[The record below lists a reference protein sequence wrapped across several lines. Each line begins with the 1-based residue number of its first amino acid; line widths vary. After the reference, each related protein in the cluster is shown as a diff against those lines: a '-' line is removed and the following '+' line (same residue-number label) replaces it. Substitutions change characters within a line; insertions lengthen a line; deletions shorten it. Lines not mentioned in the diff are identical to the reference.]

1 MDAES
6 GLVRGW
12 ARFFLTTEFTDR
24 TDRSARS
31 VNSVVKKRH
40 GKADPSTPPSRC
52 AIDED
57 NGAGACFG
65 FRMRP
70 IVQISLDLTDRAEA
84 LATAAM
90 ARRAGVDWLE
100 AGTPFILAEGLHG
113 VRALREAFPGVPIVA
128 DLKTM
133 DGGYLEAEMMAKAG
147 ATHVVVMSRAH
158 EETLK
163 CVVKAGRDFG
173 VKVMGDNL
181 GEPDMVAGARR
192 IEDLGCDF
200 VIHHIGYDERRGIAA
215 SGRRMPSPLDQLR
228 EVVAAVSVPVQ
239 AVGGLTLEQAV
250 RTPEYGAP
258 LVVIGAPL
266 AVDADS
272 FRTADGNLEG
282 TLRIICERVH
292 GYGDVPVKRTSR

>member
-1 MDAES
+1 
-6 GLVRGW
+6 
-12 ARFFLTTEFTDR
+12 
-24 TDRSARS
+24 
-31 VNSVVKKRH
+31 
-40 GKADPSTPPSRC
+40 
-52 AIDED
+52 
-57 NGAGACFG
+57 
-65 FRMRP
+65 MRP

-84 LATAAM
+84 LATAAT
-90 ARRAGVDWLE
+90 ALRAGVDWLE

-113 VRALREAFPGVPIVA
+113 VRALRERFPGVPIVA

-147 ATHVVVMSRAH
+147 ATHVVVMARAH
-158 EETLK
+158 EETLR
-163 CVVKAGRDFG
+163 CVVKAGHDHG

-181 GEPDMVAGARR
+181 GCPDMVDGARL

-228 EVVAAVSVPVQ
+228 EVVAAVGIPVQ

-272 FRTADGNLEG
+272 FRTAGGDLEG
-282 TLRIICERVH
+282 TLRLICERVH
-292 GYGDVPVKRTSR
+292 AHGDVPVRPRSRP